1 MSTLIKLDEETISSA
16 VSSVSLG
23 ASDWDSSYNV
33 YKVIYSNVTVS
44 ASNTIDIQFL
54 ANGSANTSTN
64 YSMSA
69 RNFWA
74 GGGDANNYAVDNTDI
89 ALGNTIHSSSNQQSN
104 AHIYLFN
111 FNDAGEYSFITFE
124 ETAYNPDVVGR
135 QGGGVLKVSQ
145 ANNGVL
151 FKAGTGNMNSGKFT
165 LYGIK
170 K

>member
-1 MSTLIKLDEETISSA
+1 MSLVKLDEETISSA

-23 ASDWDSSYNV
+23 ASDWNSNYNV
-33 YKVIYSNVTVS
+33 YKVIYSNVSVS

-64 YSMSA
+64 YSMAAKNLYS
-69 RNFWA
+69 
-74 GGGDANNYAVDNTDI
+74 GGTDPNNSAVDNTDI
-89 ALGNTIHSSSNQQSN
+89 GIGNTITTGSNQQSN

-111 FNDAGEYSFITFE
+111 FNNANEYSFITFE
-124 ETAYNPDVVGR
+124 ETALNADVVGR
-135 QGGGVLKVSQ
+135 QGGGVLKVSE

-165 LYGIK
+165 LYGLK